1 MSDKPA
7 DAAKDKPAGK
17 KKLVLI
23 GAIVALLV
31 IVGAAAAW
39 FLLAR
44 GHGAEG
50 EEGAPAAQHKAAAP
64 KGPPTFLPIENMVV
78 NLADPGGDRFAQ
90 LGLTLE
96 LADSKTA
103 EQVKQFLPA
112 IRSGILVLVSQR
124 TADELLTKDGKEK
137 LAQDILR
144 EVSKPLG
151 YKVPKKRKP
160 SKDEEADDEDEEP
173 VRPSSNPVR
182 GVLFSSFI
190 IQ

>member
-7 DAAKDKPAGK
+7 EAAKPAGK

-23 GAIVALLV
+23 GAIVAVLV
-31 IVGAAAAW
+31 VGAAAAF
-39 FLLAR
+39 FLMGR

-50 EEGAPAAQHKAAAP
+50 EEGAAPAQHKAAAP
-64 KGPPTFLPIENMVV
+64 KGPPTFLPVENMVV

-96 LADSKTA
+96 LSDSKTA
-103 EQVKQFLPA
+103 EQVKQFMPA
-112 IRSGILVLVSQR
+112 IRSAILVLVSQR
-124 TADELLTKDGKEK
+124 TADELLTKEGKEK

-151 YKVPKKRKP
+151 FKVPKKRKR
-160 SKDEEADDEDEEP
+160 SKDEEADDDEEDDAP
-173 VRPSSNPVR
+173 RPSANPVR

>member
-1 MSDKPA
+1 M
-7 DAAKDKPAGK
+7 
-17 KKLVLI
+17 L
-23 GAIVALLV
+23 GAQ
-31 IVGAAAAW
+31 G
-39 FLLAR
+39 
-44 GHGAEG
+44 GEG
-50 EEGAPAAQHKAAAP
+50 EEGAPAQHKAAAP

-96 LADSKTA
+96 LADAKTA
-103 EQVKQFLPA
+103 EQVKQFMPT
-112 IRSGILVLVSQR
+112 IRSAILVLVSQR
-124 TADELLTKDGKEK
+124 TSDELLTKEGKEK

-160 SKDEEADDEDEEP
+160 SKDEEEDEDEEEAP
-173 VRPSSNPVR
+173 RPSANPVR

-190 IQ
+190 VQ

>member
-7 DAAKDKPAGK
+7 DAGQAKPAGK

-23 GAIVALLV
+23 GAIVAVLV
-31 IVGAAAAW
+31 VGAAAAW

-50 EEGAPAAQHKAAAP
+50 EEGAPAPQHKAAAP

-112 IRSGILVLVSQR
+112 IRSAILVLVSQR
-124 TADELLTKDGKEK
+124 TSDELLTKEGKEK

-151 YKVPKKRKP
+151 FKVPKKKKRKDP
-160 SKDEEADDEDEEP
+160 EDEEDDEGDEP
-173 VRPSSNPVR
+173 RPSSNPVR